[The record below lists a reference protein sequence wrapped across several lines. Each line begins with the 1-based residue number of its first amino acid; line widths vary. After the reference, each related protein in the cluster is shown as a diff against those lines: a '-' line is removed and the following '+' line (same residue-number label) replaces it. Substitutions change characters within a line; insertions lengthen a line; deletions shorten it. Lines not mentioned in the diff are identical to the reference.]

1 MTALEKIRSWLATFP
16 DFDILSSFSVDY
28 IDRAVP
34 NNGGIFL
41 TAWLR
46 WNAEGISWGNST
58 VTNQYNFGIY
68 GVFAKPPG
76 DDVGAV
82 INADWVS
89 GFQEWVQAQSVTGD
103 APHLRGRPER

>member
-1 MTALEKIRSWLATFP
+1 M
-16 DFDILSSFSVDY
+16 
-28 IDRAVP
+28 
-34 NNGGIFL
+34 
-41 TAWLR
+41 
-46 WNAEGISWGNST
+46 GNST
-58 VTNQYNFGIY
+58 VTNQPQSFGIY

-103 APHLRGRPER
+103 APHLRGTSNAKEKNYCAKQDAVRYRRGNGHLYGAVIRTIQKEI